1 MGSVSRFIEKK
12 MRLKVNQVKSAV
24 GRPWDRK
31 YLGFCLTNSRKKPK
45 IRIHWKTIKR
55 FRERVRGITARRR
68 GRSIPQVINELNQ
81 FTRGWWNYYR
91 LSETRNIF
99 KSLNGW
105 IIRRLRCVL
114 WKQWKNP
121 RTKIRNLLK
130 RGISHRYA
138 VACGCARKKHW
149 RMSRVK
155 WVIVAL
161 PNKYFLDLGLYL
173 PGN

>member
-1 MGSVSRFIEKK
+1 MKKLSQTSSDRLRFYGHMFFNMEI
-12 MRLKVNQVKSAV
+12 
-24 GRPWDRK
+24 GFPDRK
-31 YLGFCLTNSRKKPK
+31 EQDK
-45 IRIHWKTIKR
+45 IISNI
-55 FRERVRGITARRR
+55 
-68 GRSIPQVINELNQ
+68 
-81 FTRGWWNYYR
+81 
-91 LSETRNIF
+91 SETRYIF

-130 RGISHRYA
+130 RGISHKQA
-138 VACGCARKKHW
+138 VFCGCARKKHW